1 MTRRLVAALAAL
13 FLLCVLAP
21 PAGARGE
28 EPSAAGGHASS
39 AMHLSPAQQR
49 FIAARPVA
57 VVGYVGNW
65 PPFEMVEDGQPAGLS
80 PALLADLAKRL
91 GLTLRFERF
100 SGFQELLAAACS
112 GRVDVL
118 MNVSLSAG
126 RTRCL
131 VYTDPY
137 AEAPVGLIAYPHDPQ
152 LRADPAL
159 VGVRL
164 VTTAGAATEEYARK
178 RFPQAVHIGVSAPL
192 EAMEL
197 VAEGSADV
205 FLGDAQVATRLLQNP
220 RFQAL
225 ALIRPSGLPNDLL
238 HFAVPNAKQPL
249 VEALNEALGSLS
261 AAERQAYRDRW
272 LAPLAW
278 NERGEF
284 ALSAE
289 EEQAMRH
296 TLRVGWPSD
305 FAPIAFADRSGRPSG
320 LASEYLRKLRVIGA
334 QFSPVQAAPWKSIRE
349 AIREE
354 AVDVVVAVPRDGTW
368 LGEDWIYSQPFATV
382 ANVVV
387 AARDG
392 VDIRSLGDLNGLRV
406 ASSDPDRLA
415 GYVQSVAPR
424 ARVVPVPST
433 ERGLQDVVAG
443 NADAYVGNLA
453 AIDAVIRARH
463 SGQLEVVATT
473 GLSDELSF
481 AVQRRH
487 APLVTVMDRML
498 SQMDPGEKQDL
509 RSKWIAVSYGNGV
522 DWATLWRWLVPVLGI
537 LLTAILVQG
546 WNQVRLAREVQRR
559 KETEVELERARALA
573 ERAAEAKAGFLATM
587 SHEIRTPMSAIMGMV
602 EILDGTELTPD
613 QTDILA
619 IVGEATRTL
628 RLLLDDV
635 LDVSRLEG
643 GGMQLNPA
651 ATDVTALMSGIGELM
666 EPDIWRKGVE
676 LNIRIERDL
685 APAYLLDELRLRQIL
700 LNLVGNATKFTA
712 QGSIDLSVDVL
723 APRPGE
729 ATQRLRF
736 AVADTGI
743 GMSAEQLQG
752 VLEPFVQATAATAQE
767 HGGTGLGLAIVKGL
781 VELMGG
787 TVVISSA
794 LGRGTEVSF
803 VLEAPLAQRQAGEHA
818 EEATPPMPRR
828 WRVLVAEDDAAN
840 RLMMQ
845 YRLDILGQD
854 VVVAADGAQA
864 LERLKRAGD
873 IDLLLTDC
881 QMAGM
886 DGYALMRAVRGSDDA
901 AMARLPMVAMTA
913 STSDAVMQACTSAGA
928 DRVLLKPFDIAAL
941 RSTMMSL
948 LGGDEVGP
956 PSGRVQPLGGRAC
969 DTGAPDAL
977 QAVADHAWQALC
989 RQLGGA
995 AVAVQMVDV
1004 LAVAFGED
1012 APALR
1017 QALRAGDAQEA
1028 CRRIHRITGGLA
1040 VTGLIALAD
1049 EGKRLEEAYSGGC
1062 ALHPQVE
1069 HFLQAAGAAIV
1080 QLSLCAR
1087 AALHA
1092 PAPL

>member
-1 MTRRLVAALAAL
+1 VQLTA
-13 FLLCVLAP
+13 
-21 PAGARGE
+21 E
-28 EPSAAGGHASS
+28 
-39 AMHLSPAQQR
+39 QQQ
-49 FIAARPVA
+49 FIARRSVA
-57 VVGYVGNW
+57 VVGFVGNW
-65 PPFEMVEDGQPAGLS
+65 PPFEMEQNGQPTGLS
-80 PALLADLAKRL
+80 PELLADLAGRL
-91 GLTLRFERF
+91 GLALRFERF
-100 SGFQELLAAACS
+100 DGFADLLGAACS
-112 GRVDVL
+112 GRIDIL

-164 VTTAGAATEEYARK
+164 VTTAGAATEEYAKK

-249 VEALNEALGSLS
+249 VEALNEALASLS

-289 EEQAMRH
+289 EVQAMRH

-349 AIREE
+349 AIRED

-368 LGEDWIYSQPFATV
+368 FGEDWIYSQPFATV

-392 VDIRSLGDLNGLRV
+392 LDIRSLSDLNGLRV

-443 NADAYVGNLA
+443 DADVYVGNLA
-453 AIDAVIRARH
+453 AIDALIRARH
-463 SGQLEVVATT
+463 SGELEVVATT

-487 APLVTVMDRML
+487 APLVTVIDRML

-509 RSKWIAVSYGNGV
+509 RSKWIAVSYGKGM
-522 DWATLWRWLVPVLGI
+522 DWATLWRWLGPLLGI
-537 LLTAILVQG
+537 LLTAIVVQG
-546 WNQVRLAREVQRR
+546 WNQVRLAREVRRR
-559 KETEVELERARALA
+559 KDTEVELERARALA

-602 EILDGTELTPD
+602 EILDGSELTPD
-613 QTDILA
+613 QKDILA
-619 IVGEATRTL
+619 IVNEATHTL

-643 GGMQLNPA
+643 GGMQLNA
-651 ATDVTALMSGIGELM
+651 TATDVHALISGIGELM

-676 LNIRIERDL
+676 LNVRIDRGL
-685 APAYLLDELRLRQIL
+685 APWYLLDELRLRQIL

-712 QGSIDLSVDVL
+712 HGSIDLSVDVL
-723 APRPGE
+723 APRPGA

-743 GMSAEQLQG
+743 GMSAEQLQR
-752 VLEPFVQATAATAQE
+752 VLQPFVQATAATAQE

-787 TVVISSA
+787 ALVISSA
-794 LGRGTEVSF
+794 PGRGTEVSF
-803 VLEAPLAQRQAGEHA
+803 ILEAPPAQRHAGEHP
-818 EEATPPMPRR
+818 EEATPPLPRR
-828 WRVLVAEDDAAN
+828 WRVLLAEDDAAN

-864 LERLKRAGD
+864 LEMVKRSGK

-913 STSDAVMQACTSAGA
+913 STSGAVTQACTSAGA
-928 DRVLLKPFDIAAL
+928 DTVLLKPFDIAAL
-941 RSTMMSL
+941 RSTMVSL
-948 LGGDEVGP
+948 LGGEEVGP
-956 PSGRVQPLGGRAC
+956 PSVRAEPFEGGAD
-969 DTGAPDAL
+969 DTGARGEQ
-977 QAVADHAWQALC
+977 QAAVEHAWQALC

-1017 QALRAGDAQEA
+1017 QSLWAGDAQEVR
-1028 CRRIHRITGGLA
+1028 RRIHRITGGLA
-1040 VTGLIALAD
+1040 VSGLIALAD
-1049 EGKRLEEAYSGGC
+1049 EGKLLEEAYRGDG
-1062 ALHPQVE
+1062 ALHERVE
-1069 HFLQAAGAAIV
+1069 RFLQAAGAAIA
-1080 QLSLCAR
+1080 QLSLR
-1087 AALHA
+1087 AHQ
-1092 PAPL
+1092 

>member
-1 MTRRLVAALAAL
+1 MTRRFTAAVVVL
-13 FLLCVLAP
+13 FLLCLAAA
-21 PAGARGE
+21 PAGARDGDPVVTGG
-28 EPSAAGGHASS
+28 PSSTAL
-39 AMHLSPAQQR
+39 HLTATQQQ
-49 FIAARPVA
+49 FIAQRPVA
-57 VVGYVGNW
+57 VVGFVGDW
-65 PPFEMVEDGQPAGLS
+65 PPFEMVDNGQPAGLS
-80 PALLADLAKRL
+80 AELLADLAKRL

-100 SGFQELLAAACS
+100 HGFQALLAAACS

-137 AEAPVGLIAYPHDPQ
+137 EEAPVGLVAYPNDPQ

-164 VTTAGAATEEYARK
+164 VSTAGAATEEYAKK
-178 RFPQAVHIGVSAPL
+178 RFPQAVHIGVSTPL
-192 EAMEL
+192 EAMAL
-197 VAEGSADV
+197 VLEGRADV
-205 FLGDAQVATRLLQNP
+205 FLGDAQVATRLLQDR
-220 RFQAL
+220 RFHDL

-261 AAERQAYRDRW
+261 AEERDAYRERW
-272 LAPLAW
+272 LARLAW

-289 EEQAMRH
+289 EAQALRH

-305 FAPIAFADRSGRPSG
+305 FAPVAFADSSGRPSG
-320 LASEYLRKLRVIGA
+320 LASEYLRKLRLIGA
-334 QFSPVQAAPWKSIRE
+334 QFSPVQPAPWKSIRE
-349 AIREE
+349 AIRGE
-354 AVDVVVAVPRDGTW
+354 AVDVAVAVPRDGTW
-368 LGEDWIYSQPFATV
+368 FGKDWIYSQPFATV

-406 ASSDPDRLA
+406 ASSDPERVTR
-415 GYVQSVAPR
+415 YVRSVAPQ

-433 ERGLQDVVAG
+433 ERGLRDVVAG
-443 NADAYVGNLA
+443 HADVYVGNLA
-453 AIDAVIRARH
+453 AVDAVIRARH

-473 GLSDELSF
+473 GLDDELSF

-487 APLVTVMDRML
+487 APVVNVIDRML

-509 RSKWIAVSYGNGV
+509 RSKWIAVSYGQGV
-522 DWATLWRWLVPVLGI
+522 DWATLWRWLAPVLGI
-537 LLTAILVQG
+537 LLTAIVLQG
-546 WNQVRLAREVQRR
+546 WNQIRLAREVRRR
-559 KETEVELERARALA
+559 KDTEVELERARALA

-602 EILDGTELTPD
+602 EILDGTELTLD
-613 QTDILA
+613 QKDILA

-651 ATDVTALMSGIGELM
+651 ATDVSALMSGIGELM

-676 LNIRIERDL
+676 LNIRIDGGL

-712 QGSIDLSVDVL
+712 PGSIDLFVDVL
-723 APRPGE
+723 APQPGE

-743 GMSAEQLQG
+743 GMSDEQLQS
-752 VLEPFVQATAATAQE
+752 VLQPFVQATAATAQE

-787 TVVISSA
+787 AVVISSEP
-794 LGRGTEVSF
+794 GRGTEVSF
-803 VLEAPLAQRQAGEHA
+803 ILEAPAAQRQAGEHP
-818 EEATPPMPRR
+818 EEATPPLPRR

-864 LERLKRAGD
+864 LEMLKRSGD
-873 IDLLLTDC
+873 IDLLMTDC

-886 DGYALMRAVRGSDDA
+886 DGYALMRAVRGSDVS

-913 STSDAVMQACTSAGA
+913 STSEAVMQACTAAGA

-948 LGGDEVGP
+948 LGGEEAGP
-956 PSGRVQPLGGRAC
+956 SSVRAQPVDGGAGGTATRGELEIAAERA
-969 DTGAPDAL
+969 
-977 QAVADHAWQALC
+977 WRALC

-1004 LAVAFGED
+1004 LAVAFAED

-1017 QALRAGDAQEA
+1017 QSLLAGEA
-1028 CRRIHRITGGLA
+1028 GEVRRRIHRITGGLA

-1049 EGKRLEEAYSGGC
+1049 EGKRLEEMYSDGS

-1069 HFLQAAGAAIV
+1069 HFLQAAGAAIA
-1080 QLSLCAR
+1080 QLSLRAR
-1087 AALHA
+1087 AGARA